1 MRVQTEEW
9 RRFIP
14 GVRMYKGKMTL
25 FWNGQILCDRDT
37 GEFLIYNWEERKTW
51 EVIMVLPGVEAIPEG
66 TFSHCQN
73 VKTVIMADT
82 VRRIEY
88 QAFLFCC
95 SLEYVRLSRHLEY
108 IGDNGFY
115 FCKSLPSM
123 FIPTSCTW
131 IGHGAFANC
140 ELIILSVPQHTQLG
154 ENVIA
159 CTPLIAASSFEI
171 NNQGFYQN
179 LDEVNQW
186 IKNINQDEIY
196 SPHRACSTVN
206 PPLENDIVATMR
218 RQGLGALREPNS
230 IGVTP
235 LQYLEANPYADIDEE
250 KIMKKYIL
258 EMMGEVV

>member
-66 TFSHCQN
+66 TFSHCEN

-88 QAFLFCC
+88 QAFQICY
-95 SLEYVRLSRHLEY
+95 SLEYVRLSRNLEY
-108 IGDNGFY
+108 IGDFA
-115 FCKSLPSM
+115 FKFSSLTSI
-123 FIPTSCTW
+123 FIPTSCTE
-131 IGHGAFANC
+131 IGHDAFANC
-140 ELIILSVPQHTQLG
+140 KLIILSVPQHTQLG

-159 CTPLIAASSFEI
+159 CTPLIEKSHSET
-171 NNQGFYQN
+171 NHLGYYQN

-186 IKNINQDEIY
+186 IKNINQGEIY
-196 SPHRACSTVN
+196 SLHRACSAVN

-235 LQYLEANPYADIDEE
+235 LQYLEANPYAEIDEE

-258 EMMGEVV
+258 EMMGEIV